1 MGGILALAGIV
12 QQFGTKEQVR
22 KVVHIGTGNILPIA
36 WYFNFPEWFCL
47 AMGCL
52 FCVLAFLSYH
62 LPILPIINSVGRR
75 TYGVFFYALSITIL
89 IGCFWTIGAPQY
101 GVLGVLVMTWGDG
114 IAALVGQKWGKHPY
128 QVWGNNKSWEGSIA
142 MTVASFI
149 VTVIVLVISSGFS
162 IFIIPISLLVAVL
175 ATILEAV
182 SPSGSDNLSVP
193 IGSSS
198 LAYFLSSFL
207 INSQWNT

>member
-1 MGGILALAGIV
+1 MGGVLSLAGVV

-36 WYFNFPEWFCL
+36 WYFDFPEWFCL

-62 LPILPIINSVGRR
+62 LPIFPVINSVGRK

-89 IGCFWTIGAPQY
+89 IGLFWTIGQPQY
-101 GVLGVLVMTWGDG
+101 SVLGVLVMTWGDG
-114 IAALVGQKWGKHPY
+114 IAALVGQRWGKHTY
-128 QVWGNNKSWEGSIA
+128 QIWDSNKSWEGSIA
-142 MTVASFI
+142 MALVSFI
-149 VTVIVLVISSGFS
+149 VTIIVIGISSGFS
-162 IFIIPISLLVAVL
+162 IFTISIGLLVAVL

-182 SPSGSDNLSVP
+182 SPAGSDNLSVP
-193 IGSSS
+193 IGSGS
-198 LAYFLSSFL
+198 LAYFLSLFL
-207 INSQWNT
+207 ISK